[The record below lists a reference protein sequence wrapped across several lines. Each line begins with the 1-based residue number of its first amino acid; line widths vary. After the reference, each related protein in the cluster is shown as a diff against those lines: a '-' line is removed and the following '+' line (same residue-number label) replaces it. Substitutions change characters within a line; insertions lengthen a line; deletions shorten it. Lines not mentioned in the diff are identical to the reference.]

1 MKKLL
6 LLFMFPLFVYGQALQ
21 FTKWDVQT
29 LQGNVVV
36 LFQNDTL
43 SFLNSNTISFEPIA
57 TYEDSSYFFSIVDLP
72 FLNSGCLNVGLYNYQ
87 IFNDTLTFNAINDTC
102 GGTGADSR
110 LSFFI
115 NSIWTSLNTGVQDEY
130 QPFTLKA
137 FPNPTKEK
145 INISVDNFNGNIQT
159 EVFDLIGNRLK
170 TTSETTISL
179 RGYSKGI
186 YILKV
191 AYGDRVE
198 EFKVIKN

>member
-43 SFLNSNTISFEPIA
+43 SLLNSNTIIFEPIA

-87 IFNDTLTFNAINDTC
+87 IFNDTLSFNAINDTC
-102 GGTGADSR
+102 LGNGADSR

-191 AYGDRVE
+191 AYGGRVE
-198 EFKVIKN
+198 EIKVIKD

>member
-1 MKKLL
+1 
-6 LLFMFPLFVYGQALQ
+6 MFPLFVYGQALQ

-43 SFLNSNTISFEPIA
+43 SLLNSNTIIFEPIA

-87 IFNDTLTFNAINDTC
+87 IFNDTLSFNAINDTC
-102 GGTGADSR
+102 LGNGADSR

-198 EFKVIKN
+198 EVKVIKD

>member
-1 MKKLL
+1 
-6 LLFMFPLFVYGQALQ
+6 MFPLFVYGQALQ

-43 SFLNSNTISFEPIA
+43 SLLNSNTIIFEPIA

-87 IFNDTLTFNAINDTC
+87 IFNDTLSFNAINDTC
-102 GGTGADSR
+102 LGNGADSR

-191 AYGDRVE
+191 AYGGRVE
-198 EFKVIKN
+198 EIKVIKD